1 VTDSLSDLTSD
12 LIGKLDITMVPLTV
26 LFAHETYLDRVTIS
40 TDEFYHRLIYGD
52 IWPTSS
58 QPSPQDFA
66 NTYDKLSES
75 TNEILVIN
83 ASSKLTGTYQS
94 AMAGKNLMKAQKCR
108 VEVIDS
114 QTVAGGLGL
123 VVYATAREAQNG
135 ANMDKLV
142 EFTRKALKRSHFIV
156 YLDTLKYLAKGGR
169 MGKAQGLLGSVL
181 SIKPILNV
189 KEGEM
194 SPVTRVRSPAAG
206 IAYLNNFRASFKNIE
221 AMSIEHTTSVES
233 ADELAKLFSADYPEV
248 PVLRSTVSSVLGVY
262 VGPNAFAVAVLEAE
276 KNNLMSVKIVTDS
289 ASDISPEIVK
299 EFGIT
304 AVLVYVRFDQKS
316 YRD

>member
-1 VTDSLSDLTSD
+1 MTVKIVTDSLSDLTSD
-12 LIGKLDITMVPLTV
+12 LIGKLDITLVPLTV
-26 LFAHETYLDRVTIS
+26 LFGHETYLDRITIS

-52 IWPTSS
+52 ILPNTS

-66 NTYDKLSES
+66 DIYDRLSEN

-83 ASSKLTGTYQS
+83 ASSGLTGTYQS
-94 AMAGKNLMKAQKCR
+94 AIKGKDYMKARKCR

-123 VVYATAREAQNG
+123 VVLAVAREAQKG
-135 ANMDKLV
+135 AGLDKLV

-169 MGKAQGLLGSVL
+169 IGKAQSLLGSVL

-194 SPVTRVRSPAAG
+194 SPVTRVRSSAAG
-206 IAYLNNFRASFKNIE
+206 ITYLNNFRASFKNIE
-221 AMSIEHTTSVES
+221 AVIIEHTTSSDS
-233 ADELAKLFSADYPEV
+233 ADILAKLFHADYPEV
-248 PVLRSTVSSVLGVY
+248 PILRSTVSPVLGVY
-262 VGPNAFAVAVLEAE
+262 CGANAFGVTVLEAE
-276 KNNLMSVKIVTDS
+276 
-289 ASDISPEIVK
+289 E
-299 EFGIT
+299 
-304 AVLVYVRFDQKS
+304 R
-316 YRD
+316 

>member
-1 VTDSLSDLTSD
+1 MTDSLSDLASD
-12 LIGKLDITMVPLTV
+12 LIGSLDITLVPLTV
-26 LFAHETYLDRVTIS
+26 LFGHEAYLDRVTIS
-40 TDEFYHRLIYGD
+40 TDEFYHRLVYGD
-52 IWPTSS
+52 IWPAST

-66 NTYDKLSES
+66 NTYDKLAES
-75 TNEILVIN
+75 TNEIIVITL
-83 ASSKLTGTYQS
+83 SSKLSGTYQS
-94 AMAGKNLMKAQKCR
+94 ARKGKDYMKAQKCR
-108 VEVIDS
+108 VAVIDS

-123 VVYATAREAQNG
+123 VVYAAAREAQNG

-169 MGKAQGLLGSVL
+169 IGKAQGLLGSVL

-221 AMSIEHTTSVES
+221 AVSIEHTTSLES
-233 ADELAKLFSADYPEV
+233 ADKLAKLFSTDYPKV
-248 PVLRSTVSSVLGVY
+248 PILRSTVSPVLGVY
-262 VGPNAFAVAVLEAE
+262 CGPNAFALTVLEREE
-276 KNNLMSVKIVTDS
+276 K
-289 ASDISPEIVK
+289 
-299 EFGIT
+299 
-304 AVLVYVRFDQKS
+304 
-316 YRD
+316 

>member
-1 VTDSLSDLTSD
+1 VTDSLSDLASD
-12 LIGKLDITMVPLTV
+12 LIGSLDITLVPLTV
-26 LFAHETYLDRVTIS
+26 LFGHEAYLDRVTIS
-40 TDEFYHRLIYGD
+40 TDEFYHRLVYGD
-52 IWPTSS
+52 IWPAST

-66 NTYDKLSES
+66 NTYDKLAES
-75 TNEILVIN
+75 TNEIIVITL
-83 ASSKLTGTYQS
+83 SSKLSGTYQS
-94 AMAGKNLMKAQKCR
+94 ARKGKDYMKAQKCR
-108 VEVIDS
+108 VAVIDS

-123 VVYATAREAQNG
+123 VVYAAAREAQNG

-169 MGKAQGLLGSVL
+169 IGKAQGLLGSVL

-221 AMSIEHTTSVES
+221 AVSIEHTTSLES
-233 ADELAKLFSADYPEV
+233 ADKLAKLFSTDYPKV
-248 PVLRSTVSSVLGVY
+248 PILRSTVSPVLGVY
-262 VGPNAFAVAVLEAE
+262 CGPNAFALTVLEREE
-276 KNNLMSVKIVTDS
+276 K
-289 ASDISPEIVK
+289 
-299 EFGIT
+299 
-304 AVLVYVRFDQKS
+304 
-316 YRD
+316 

>member
-1 VTDSLSDLTSD
+1 VTDSLSDLTGD
-12 LIGKLDITMVPLTV
+12 LIGNLDITLVPLTV
-26 LFAHETYLDRVTIS
+26 LFGHETYLDRVTIS
-40 TDEFYHRLIYGD
+40 TDEFYHRLIYCD

-66 NTYDKLSES
+66 DTYDKLSES

-83 ASSKLTGTYQS
+83 ASSGLTGTYQS
-94 AMAGKNLMKAQKCR
+94 AIKGKDYMKARKCR

-123 VVYATAREAQNG
+123 VVLAVAIEAQNSD
-135 ANMDKLV
+135 NMDKLV
-142 EFTRKALKRSHFIV
+142 EFTHKALKRSHFIV
-156 YLDTLKYLAKGGR
+156 YLDTLKYLTKGGR
-169 MGKAQGLLGSVL
+169 IGKAQSLLGSVL

-221 AMSIEHTTSVES
+221 VVSIEHTTSTES
-233 ADELAKLFSADYPEV
+233 ADKLAKLFNKDYPEV
-248 PVLRSTVSSVLGVY
+248 PILRSTVSPVLGVY
-262 VGPNAFAVAVLEAE
+262 CGQNAFAVTVLEAE
-276 KNNLMSVKIVTDS
+276 EK
-289 ASDISPEIVK
+289 
-299 EFGIT
+299 
-304 AVLVYVRFDQKS
+304 
-316 YRD
+316 